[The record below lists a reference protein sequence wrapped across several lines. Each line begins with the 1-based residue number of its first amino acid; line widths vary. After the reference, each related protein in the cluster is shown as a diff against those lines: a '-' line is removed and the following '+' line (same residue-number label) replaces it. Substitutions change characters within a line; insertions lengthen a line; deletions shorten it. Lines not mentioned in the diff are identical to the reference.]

1 MSTING
7 VNLLNVTSGSNTQ
20 AATAAT
26 TPAAGATTAGIGTN
40 VASPAIAGS
49 AITTQ
54 STQLQA
60 IKASLDIGA
69 PIDLLKVSSLKS
81 AIDAGTYVPD
91 ASQIAN
97 GLIASAT
104 GFLSPGL
111 RITHWC
117 FFEGLLDAVSLTSTL
132 VQGVNS
138 VQAEIAT
145 VQNELA
151 TGVKTMNPA
160 QKGIVTRL
168 SSQVAIYSSDAA
180 NITQASSVINVGQ
193 TSLNNLSTIIS
204 QMQQLATQAASGGL
218 STTDLASLNT
228 TFTALASQISAAIQN
243 ATVNG
248 NNFLYNSPTGTYGST
263 TNGTIT
269 IQIGLDTTGTAT
281 IVGQGLDTTL
291 AMLVTGLSISSQTG
305 ANSAITAL
313 ASGLTSVST
322 AQSNLNAFSTA
333 MASDLASVTSLGANL
348 TTTINSLQ
356 AVDQTAAQAE
366 LQQLNNQQSVD
377 YYLVSQMNTEAAAI
391 LTLFR

>member
-1 MSTING
+1 M
-7 VNLLNVTSGSNTQ
+7 
-20 AATAAT
+20 
-26 TPAAGATTAGIGTN
+26 
-40 VASPAIAGS
+40 S
-49 AITTQ
+49 AIT
-54 STQLQA
+54 
-60 IKASLDIGA
+60 G
-69 PIDLLKVSSLKS
+69 
-81 AIDAGTYVPD
+81 
-91 ASQIAN
+91 
-97 GLIASAT
+97 
-104 GFLSPGL
+104 
-111 RITHWC
+111 
-117 FFEGLLDAVSLTSTL
+117 LTSTL

-138 VQAEIAT
+138 VQAEIAK

-193 TSLNNLSTIIS
+193 TSLTNLSTIIS

-248 NNFLYNSPTGTYGST
+248 TNFLYNSPTGTYGST

>member
-1 MSTING
+1 M
-7 VNLLNVTSGSNTQ
+7 
-20 AATAAT
+20 
-26 TPAAGATTAGIGTN
+26 
-40 VASPAIAGS
+40 S
-49 AITTQ
+49 AIT
-54 STQLQA
+54 
-60 IKASLDIGA
+60 G
-69 PIDLLKVSSLKS
+69 
-81 AIDAGTYVPD
+81 
-91 ASQIAN
+91 
-97 GLIASAT
+97 
-104 GFLSPGL
+104 
-111 RITHWC
+111 
-117 FFEGLLDAVSLTSTL
+117 LTSTL
-132 VQGVNS
+132 VEGVNS
-138 VQAEIAT
+138 VQAEIAK

-151 TGVKTMNPA
+151 TGVKSMNPA

-168 SSQVAIYSSDAA
+168 SSQVAIYSADAT

-193 TSLNNLSTIIS
+193 TSLSTLSSVIS

-263 TNGTIT
+263 TNGSIT
-269 IQIGLDTTGTAT
+269 VQIGLDTTGTAS
-281 IVGQGLDTTL
+281 IVGQGLDTAL
-291 AMLVTGLSISSQTG
+291 ALLVTGLSISSQAG

-313 ASGLTSVST
+313 SSGLTSVST
-322 AQSNLNAFSTA
+322 AQSNLNAFATA
-333 MASDLASVTSLGANL
+333 MGADLASVTSLGANL
-348 TTTINSLQ
+348 TATINSLQ

>member
-1 MSTING
+1 M
-7 VNLLNVTSGSNTQ
+7 
-20 AATAAT
+20 
-26 TPAAGATTAGIGTN
+26 
-40 VASPAIAGS
+40 S
-49 AITTQ
+49 AIT
-54 STQLQA
+54 
-60 IKASLDIGA
+60 G
-69 PIDLLKVSSLKS
+69 
-81 AIDAGTYVPD
+81 
-91 ASQIAN
+91 
-97 GLIASAT
+97 
-104 GFLSPGL
+104 
-111 RITHWC
+111 
-117 FFEGLLDAVSLTSTL
+117 LTSTL

-138 VQAEIAT
+138 VQAEIAK

-168 SSQVAIYSSDAA
+168 SSQVAIYSADAA

>member
-1 MSTING
+1 M
-7 VNLLNVTSGSNTQ
+7 
-20 AATAAT
+20 
-26 TPAAGATTAGIGTN
+26 
-40 VASPAIAGS
+40 S
-49 AITTQ
+49 AIT
-54 STQLQA
+54 
-60 IKASLDIGA
+60 G
-69 PIDLLKVSSLKS
+69 
-81 AIDAGTYVPD
+81 
-91 ASQIAN
+91 
-97 GLIASAT
+97 
-104 GFLSPGL
+104 
-111 RITHWC
+111 
-117 FFEGLLDAVSLTSTL
+117 LTSTL

-138 VQAEIAT
+138 VQAEIAK

-168 SSQVAIYSSDAA
+168 SSQVAIYSADAA

-193 TSLNNLSTIIS
+193 TSLTNLSTIIS

-356 AVDQTAAQAE
+356 GVDQTAAQAE

>member
-1 MSTING
+1 M
-7 VNLLNVTSGSNTQ
+7 
-20 AATAAT
+20 
-26 TPAAGATTAGIGTN
+26 
-40 VASPAIAGS
+40 S
-49 AITTQ
+49 AIT
-54 STQLQA
+54 
-60 IKASLDIGA
+60 G
-69 PIDLLKVSSLKS
+69 
-81 AIDAGTYVPD
+81 
-91 ASQIAN
+91 
-97 GLIASAT
+97 
-104 GFLSPGL
+104 
-111 RITHWC
+111 
-117 FFEGLLDAVSLTSTL
+117 LTSTL
-132 VQGVNS
+132 IQGVNS
-138 VQAEIAT
+138 VQAEIAK

-193 TSLNNLSTIIS
+193 TSLTNLSTIIS
-204 QMQQLATQAASGGL
+204 QMQQLATQATSGGL

-248 NNFLYNSPTGTYGST
+248 TNFLYNSPTGTYGST

-281 IVGQGLDTTL
+281 ISGQGLDTTL

>member
-1 MSTING
+1 M
-7 VNLLNVTSGSNTQ
+7 
-20 AATAAT
+20 
-26 TPAAGATTAGIGTN
+26 
-40 VASPAIAGS
+40 S
-49 AITTQ
+49 AIT
-54 STQLQA
+54 
-60 IKASLDIGA
+60 G
-69 PIDLLKVSSLKS
+69 
-81 AIDAGTYVPD
+81 
-91 ASQIAN
+91 
-97 GLIASAT
+97 
-104 GFLSPGL
+104 
-111 RITHWC
+111 
-117 FFEGLLDAVSLTSTL
+117 LTSTL

-138 VQAEIAT
+138 VQAEISN

-168 SSQVAIYSSDAA
+168 SSQGAIYSADAA

-193 TSLNNLSTIIS
+193 TSLTNLSTIIS

-248 NNFLYNSPTGTYGST
+248 TNFLYNSPTGTYGST

-322 AQSNLNAFSTA
+322 AQSNLNAYSTA

-348 TTTINSLQ
+348 TATINSLQ

>member
-1 MSTING
+1 M
-7 VNLLNVTSGSNTQ
+7 
-20 AATAAT
+20 
-26 TPAAGATTAGIGTN
+26 
-40 VASPAIAGS
+40 S
-49 AITTQ
+49 AIT
-54 STQLQA
+54 
-60 IKASLDIGA
+60 G
-69 PIDLLKVSSLKS
+69 
-81 AIDAGTYVPD
+81 
-91 ASQIAN
+91 
-97 GLIASAT
+97 
-104 GFLSPGL
+104 
-111 RITHWC
+111 
-117 FFEGLLDAVSLTSTL
+117 LTSTL
-132 VQGVNS
+132 IQGVNS
-138 VQAEIAT
+138 VQAEIAK

-193 TSLNNLSTIIS
+193 TSLTNLSTIIS
-204 QMQQLATQAASGGL
+204 QMQQLATQATSGGL

-248 NNFLYNSPTGTYGST
+248 TNFLYNSPTGTYGST

-269 IQIGLDTTGTAT
+269 IQIGLDTSGTAT
-281 IVGQGLDTTL
+281 ISGQGLDTTL

>member
-1 MSTING
+1 M
-7 VNLLNVTSGSNTQ
+7 
-20 AATAAT
+20 
-26 TPAAGATTAGIGTN
+26 
-40 VASPAIAGS
+40 S
-49 AITTQ
+49 AIT
-54 STQLQA
+54 
-60 IKASLDIGA
+60 G
-69 PIDLLKVSSLKS
+69 
-81 AIDAGTYVPD
+81 
-91 ASQIAN
+91 
-97 GLIASAT
+97 
-104 GFLSPGL
+104 
-111 RITHWC
+111 
-117 FFEGLLDAVSLTSTL
+117 LTSTL

-168 SSQVAIYSSDAA
+168 SSQVPIYSSDAA

>member
-1 MSTING
+1 M
-7 VNLLNVTSGSNTQ
+7 
-20 AATAAT
+20 
-26 TPAAGATTAGIGTN
+26 
-40 VASPAIAGS
+40 S
-49 AITTQ
+49 AIT
-54 STQLQA
+54 
-60 IKASLDIGA
+60 G
-69 PIDLLKVSSLKS
+69 V
-81 AIDAGTYVPD
+81 
-91 ASQIAN
+91 
-97 GLIASAT
+97 
-104 GFLSPGL
+104 
-111 RITHWC
+111 
-117 FFEGLLDAVSLTSTL
+117 TSTL

>member
-1 MSTING
+1 M
-7 VNLLNVTSGSNTQ
+7 
-20 AATAAT
+20 
-26 TPAAGATTAGIGTN
+26 
-40 VASPAIAGS
+40 S
-49 AITTQ
+49 AIT
-54 STQLQA
+54 
-60 IKASLDIGA
+60 G
-69 PIDLLKVSSLKS
+69 
-81 AIDAGTYVPD
+81 
-91 ASQIAN
+91 
-97 GLIASAT
+97 
-104 GFLSPGL
+104 
-111 RITHWC
+111 
-117 FFEGLLDAVSLTSTL
+117 LTSTL

-218 STTDLASLNT
+218 STTDVASLNT

>member
-1 MSTING
+1 M
-7 VNLLNVTSGSNTQ
+7 
-20 AATAAT
+20 
-26 TPAAGATTAGIGTN
+26 
-40 VASPAIAGS
+40 S
-49 AITTQ
+49 AIT
-54 STQLQA
+54 
-60 IKASLDIGA
+60 
-69 PIDLLKVSSLKS
+69 
-81 AIDAGTYVPD
+81 
-91 ASQIAN
+91 
-97 GLIASAT
+97 GLT
-104 GFLSPGL
+104 P
-111 RITHWC
+111 
-117 FFEGLLDAVSLTSTL
+117 TL

-138 VQAEIAT
+138 TQAQISEVQT
-145 VQNELA
+145 ELA
-151 TGVKTMNPA
+151 TGVKSMNPA

-168 SSQVAIYSSDAA
+168 SSQVAIYSADST

-193 TSLNNLSTIIS
+193 TSLSTLSEVIS

-263 TNGTIT
+263 TNGSVTV
-269 IQIGLDTTGTAT
+269 QIGLDTTGTAS
-281 IVGQGLDTTL
+281 IVGQGLDTAL
-291 AMLVTGLSISSQTG
+291 ALLVTGLSISSQAG

-313 ASGLTSVST
+313 SSGLTSVST
-322 AQSNLNAFSTA
+322 AQSNLNAFATA
-333 MASDLASVTSLGANL
+333 MGADLASVTSLGSNL
-348 TTTINSLQ
+348 TATINSLQ

>member
-1 MSTING
+1 M
-7 VNLLNVTSGSNTQ
+7 
-20 AATAAT
+20 
-26 TPAAGATTAGIGTN
+26 
-40 VASPAIAGS
+40 S
-49 AITTQ
+49 AIT
-54 STQLQA
+54 
-60 IKASLDIGA
+60 G
-69 PIDLLKVSSLKS
+69 
-81 AIDAGTYVPD
+81 
-91 ASQIAN
+91 
-97 GLIASAT
+97 
-104 GFLSPGL
+104 
-111 RITHWC
+111 
-117 FFEGLLDAVSLTSTL
+117 LTSTL

-138 VQAEIAT
+138 VQAEISN

-168 SSQVAIYSSDAA
+168 SSQGAIYSADAA
-180 NITQASSVINVGQ
+180 NITQASRDINVGQ
-193 TSLNNLSTIIS
+193 TSLTNLSTIIS

-248 NNFLYNSPTGTYGST
+248 TNFLYNSPTGTYGST

-322 AQSNLNAFSTA
+322 AQSNLNAYSTA

-348 TTTINSLQ
+348 TATINSLQ

>member
-1 MSTING
+1 M
-7 VNLLNVTSGSNTQ
+7 
-20 AATAAT
+20 
-26 TPAAGATTAGIGTN
+26 
-40 VASPAIAGS
+40 S
-49 AITTQ
+49 AIT
-54 STQLQA
+54 
-60 IKASLDIGA
+60 G
-69 PIDLLKVSSLKS
+69 
-81 AIDAGTYVPD
+81 
-91 ASQIAN
+91 
-97 GLIASAT
+97 
-104 GFLSPGL
+104 
-111 RITHWC
+111 
-117 FFEGLLDAVSLTSTL
+117 LTSTL

-305 ANSAITAL
+305 ANSAITAM

>member
-1 MSTING
+1 M
-7 VNLLNVTSGSNTQ
+7 
-20 AATAAT
+20 
-26 TPAAGATTAGIGTN
+26 
-40 VASPAIAGS
+40 S
-49 AITTQ
+49 AIT
-54 STQLQA
+54 
-60 IKASLDIGA
+60 G
-69 PIDLLKVSSLKS
+69 
-81 AIDAGTYVPD
+81 
-91 ASQIAN
+91 
-97 GLIASAT
+97 
-104 GFLSPGL
+104 
-111 RITHWC
+111 
-117 FFEGLLDAVSLTSTL
+117 LTSTL

>member
-1 MSTING
+1 M
-7 VNLLNVTSGSNTQ
+7 
-20 AATAAT
+20 
-26 TPAAGATTAGIGTN
+26 
-40 VASPAIAGS
+40 S
-49 AITTQ
+49 AIT
-54 STQLQA
+54 
-60 IKASLDIGA
+60 G
-69 PIDLLKVSSLKS
+69 
-81 AIDAGTYVPD
+81 
-91 ASQIAN
+91 
-97 GLIASAT
+97 
-104 GFLSPGL
+104 
-111 RITHWC
+111 
-117 FFEGLLDAVSLTSTL
+117 LTSTL

-138 VQAEIAT
+138 VQAEISN

-168 SSQVAIYSSDAA
+168 SSQGAIYSADAA
-180 NITQASSVINVGQ
+180 NITQASSDINVGQ
-193 TSLNNLSTIIS
+193 TSLTNLSTIIS

-248 NNFLYNSPTGTYGST
+248 TNFLYNSPTGTYGST

-322 AQSNLNAFSTA
+322 AQSNLNAYSTA

-348 TTTINSLQ
+348 TATINSLQ

>member
-1 MSTING
+1 M
-7 VNLLNVTSGSNTQ
+7 
-20 AATAAT
+20 
-26 TPAAGATTAGIGTN
+26 
-40 VASPAIAGS
+40 S
-49 AITTQ
+49 AIT
-54 STQLQA
+54 
-60 IKASLDIGA
+60 G
-69 PIDLLKVSSLKS
+69 
-81 AIDAGTYVPD
+81 
-91 ASQIAN
+91 
-97 GLIASAT
+97 
-104 GFLSPGL
+104 
-111 RITHWC
+111 
-117 FFEGLLDAVSLTSTL
+117 LTSTL

-138 VQAEIAT
+138 VQAEIAK

>member
-1 MSTING
+1 M
-7 VNLLNVTSGSNTQ
+7 
-20 AATAAT
+20 
-26 TPAAGATTAGIGTN
+26 
-40 VASPAIAGS
+40 S
-49 AITTQ
+49 AIT
-54 STQLQA
+54 
-60 IKASLDIGA
+60 G
-69 PIDLLKVSSLKS
+69 
-81 AIDAGTYVPD
+81 
-91 ASQIAN
+91 
-97 GLIASAT
+97 
-104 GFLSPGL
+104 
-111 RITHWC
+111 
-117 FFEGLLDAVSLTSTL
+117 LTSTL

-193 TSLNNLSTIIS
+193 TSLNNLSTISS

>member
-1 MSTING
+1 M
-7 VNLLNVTSGSNTQ
+7 
-20 AATAAT
+20 
-26 TPAAGATTAGIGTN
+26 
-40 VASPAIAGS
+40 S
-49 AITTQ
+49 AIT
-54 STQLQA
+54 
-60 IKASLDIGA
+60 G
-69 PIDLLKVSSLKS
+69 
-81 AIDAGTYVPD
+81 
-91 ASQIAN
+91 
-97 GLIASAT
+97 
-104 GFLSPGL
+104 
-111 RITHWC
+111 
-117 FFEGLLDAVSLTSTL
+117 LTSTL

-138 VQAEIAT
+138 VQAEIAK

-193 TSLNNLSTIIS
+193 TSLTNLSTIIS

-248 NNFLYNSPTGTYGST
+248 TNFLYNSPTGTYGST

-322 AQSNLNAFSTA
+322 AQSNLNAYSTA

>member
-1 MSTING
+1 M
-7 VNLLNVTSGSNTQ
+7 
-20 AATAAT
+20 
-26 TPAAGATTAGIGTN
+26 
-40 VASPAIAGS
+40 S
-49 AITTQ
+49 AIT
-54 STQLQA
+54 
-60 IKASLDIGA
+60 G
-69 PIDLLKVSSLKS
+69 
-81 AIDAGTYVPD
+81 
-91 ASQIAN
+91 
-97 GLIASAT
+97 
-104 GFLSPGL
+104 
-111 RITHWC
+111 
-117 FFEGLLDAVSLTSTL
+117 LTSTL

-138 VQAEIAT
+138 VQAEIAN

-160 QKGIVTRL
+160 QQGIVTRL
-168 SSQVAIYSSDAA
+168 SSQGAIYSADAA

-193 TSLNNLSTIIS
+193 TSLTNLSTIIS

-248 NNFLYNSPTGTYGST
+248 TNFLYNSPTGTYGST

-322 AQSNLNAFSTA
+322 AQSNLNAYSTA

>member
-1 MSTING
+1 M
-7 VNLLNVTSGSNTQ
+7 
-20 AATAAT
+20 
-26 TPAAGATTAGIGTN
+26 
-40 VASPAIAGS
+40 S
-49 AITTQ
+49 AIT
-54 STQLQA
+54 
-60 IKASLDIGA
+60 G
-69 PIDLLKVSSLKS
+69 
-81 AIDAGTYVPD
+81 
-91 ASQIAN
+91 
-97 GLIASAT
+97 
-104 GFLSPGL
+104 
-111 RITHWC
+111 
-117 FFEGLLDAVSLTSTL
+117 LTSTL

-138 VQAEIAT
+138 VQAEIST

>member
-1 MSTING
+1 M
-7 VNLLNVTSGSNTQ
+7 
-20 AATAAT
+20 
-26 TPAAGATTAGIGTN
+26 
-40 VASPAIAGS
+40 S
-49 AITTQ
+49 AIT
-54 STQLQA
+54 
-60 IKASLDIGA
+60 G
-69 PIDLLKVSSLKS
+69 
-81 AIDAGTYVPD
+81 
-91 ASQIAN
+91 
-97 GLIASAT
+97 
-104 GFLSPGL
+104 
-111 RITHWC
+111 
-117 FFEGLLDAVSLTSTL
+117 LTSTL

-168 SSQVAIYSSDAA
+168 SSQVAISSSDAA

>member
-1 MSTING
+1 M
-7 VNLLNVTSGSNTQ
+7 
-20 AATAAT
+20 
-26 TPAAGATTAGIGTN
+26 
-40 VASPAIAGS
+40 S
-49 AITTQ
+49 AIT
-54 STQLQA
+54 
-60 IKASLDIGA
+60 G
-69 PIDLLKVSSLKS
+69 
-81 AIDAGTYVPD
+81 
-91 ASQIAN
+91 
-97 GLIASAT
+97 
-104 GFLSPGL
+104 
-111 RITHWC
+111 
-117 FFEGLLDAVSLTSTL
+117 LTSTL

-138 VQAEIAT
+138 VQAEIAK

-168 SSQVAIYSSDAA
+168 SSQVAIYSADAA

-193 TSLNNLSTIIS
+193 TSLTNLSTIIS

-348 TTTINSLQ
+348 TATINSLQ